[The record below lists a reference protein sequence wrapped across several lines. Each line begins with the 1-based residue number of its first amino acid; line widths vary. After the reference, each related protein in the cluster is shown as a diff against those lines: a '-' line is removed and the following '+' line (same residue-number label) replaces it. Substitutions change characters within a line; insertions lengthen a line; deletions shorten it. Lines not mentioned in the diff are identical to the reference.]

1 MFGLGMSEI
10 ILLAVM
16 ALIIIGPKQLPEVAR
31 NIARFINE
39 LKRSTEDLKD
49 EFKKQTMGDFELDN
63 YLKQQSEVLPPPVAE
78 EQIDVTHG
86 GIHPEEEP
94 VEQLAFETNEELVE
108 KTAEQSVA
116 ETLEVQTPVKKD
128 GNSEG

>member
-10 ILLAVM
+10 ILLSVM

-31 NIARFINE
+31 TVARFINE

-49 EFKKQTMGDFELDN
+49 EFKKQSLGDFELDN

-78 EQIDVTHG
+78 EQIEVTHG
-86 GIHPEEEP
+86 GSHPEDP
-94 VEQLAFETNEELVE
+94 VEQLAFETTEEVVE
-108 KTAEQSVA
+108 ETASPSVA
-116 ETLEVQTPVKKD
+116 ETLEEHTAAKKD